1 MCSFHI
7 QITYTYRYIYI
18 YISIVRLLVTIL
30 FSLAADVQ
38 EVSPLSRR
46 VHVRKSTKVFTTLGG
61 NTNDGETVR

>member
-1 MCSFHI
+1 MCSFYI
-7 QITYTYRYIYI
+7 QITYTYRYIHYI
-18 YISIVRLLVTIL
+18 YIVRLLVTVL

-61 NTNDGETVR
+61 NTNDGERW